1 MRSLVLVAALIAI
14 TCSVASADFSVVDP
28 SNCEVPSHLIV
39 VGSNGSYGDI
49 AGTFSVVVRDFNHRT
64 MNCMVEVW
72 FADCPYV
79 RLCTNQLSSGL
90 TMSCASRVMSRMS
103 DAGGAANFRVIG
115 DASPAGCPSD
125 PPGRVSVYACG
136 VLIGTATV
144 SVLDIDGEPGL
155 SGNDR
160 SGWRASSAIP
170 PPRAWTT
177 TGTVRSAA
185 ATCRCGSPSS
195 TAAAPP
201 WAAPWAPARSRR
213 AWKPLR
219 MGGVP
224 RLTPG

>member
-144 SVLDIDGEPGL
+144 SVLDIDGDPGL
-155 SGNDR
+155 SGNDL
-160 SGWRASSAIP
+160 SEWLAGFFCNSTS
-170 PPRAWTT
+170 PRLDYDGD
-177 TGTVRSAA
+177 GTVGGGDLSVWLAFFNGG
-185 ATCRCGSPSS
+185 GS
-195 TAAAPP
+195 T
-201 WAAPWAPARSRR
+201 
-213 AWKPLR
+213 
-219 MGGVP
+219 MGCTVGSCP
-224 RLTPG
+224 